1 MSLLLQDTLVISPAT
16 VQRIDAEIEEIKNNT
31 DVADVVADKAELD
44 AYDTSKLTDNAIIKV
59 LQDESENDASTYYRY
74 IKSSDTFELIGSV
87 GPYYTKAESDNIET
101 QIRQDFT
108 DADTTLQ
115 NNITA
120 EETRATGVEN
130 QLRTDLTTET
140 TRATG
145 KEAELNTAITTH
157 TSNTSNPHN
166 VTKAQVGLGN
176 VDNTSDLN
184 KPIST
189 ATQTALDG
197 KVDKLAS
204 ANRVYITNSSSQQ
217 SAIEWSNGNAAS
229 TVAVRDSN
237 SQLGVALTP
246 TANTHATSKQ
256 YVDNALNLKLDK
268 TEASSTYATITN
280 LNSHTS
286 NTSNP
291 HSVTKAQVGLGNV
304 DNTSDANKPISTAT
318 QTALNSKLNKVTI
331 STTTGTVA
339 LADNTIFNGDELS
352 TLTVTNPSN
361 PTVDFLAQVNFTSG
375 ATATTVTPNQD
386 IVYVGDN
393 VNENVGFV
401 PRANCRYTV
410 MFIYDGSNIRGI
422 VQGVSL

>member
-87 GPYYTKAESDNIET
+87 GPYYTKAESNDIET

-130 QLRTDLTTET
+130 QLRTDLTAET

-145 KEAELNTAITTH
+145 KETELNTAITTH
-157 TSNTSNPHN
+157 TSNTSNPHS

-189 ATQTALDG
+189 ATQTAL
-197 KVDKLAS
+197 
-204 ANRVYITNSSSQQ
+204 
-217 SAIEWSNGNAAS
+217 
-229 TVAVRDSN
+229 
-237 SQLGVALTP
+237 
-246 TANTHATSKQ
+246 
-256 YVDNALNLKLDK
+256 NLKLDK

-286 NTSNP
+286 NTNNP

-318 QTALNSKLNKVTI
+318 QTALNSKVDKVTI

-352 TLTVTNPSN
+352 TLTVTNPVS

-393 VNENVGFV
+393 VNENTGFI